1 VGGENQCRPRL
12 FGEHCENITTRA
24 FNGNLLCVETSP
36 EQLSVE
42 EIAHRALVAGD
53 GLDVHELTGQ
63 GDDIHA
69 RQDTLVQSPKDLRLW
84 PLGRAAM
91 LKGTQ

>member
-1 VGGENQCRPRL
+1 MK
-12 FGEHCENITTRA
+12 
-24 FNGNLLCVETSP
+24 
-36 EQLSVE
+36 

-53 GLDVHELTGQ
+53 GLGVHELTGQ

-69 RQDTLVQSPKDLRLW
+69 RQDTLVPRSLRRAYAW
-84 PLGRAAM
+84 PLRGAAM

>member
-1 VGGENQCRPRL
+1 MQE
-12 FGEHCENITTRA
+12 F
-24 FNGNLLCVETSP
+24 
-36 EQLSVE
+36 
-42 EIAHRALVAGD
+42 AHWSFVASD

-69 RQDTLVQSPKDLRLW
+69 RQDTLVPRSLRRTYAW
-84 PLGRAAM
+84 PLRRAAM